1 MSASVFA
8 FPSRGK
14 GPQPWTNEELAEL
27 YRVVDLLGRAGLAVA
42 TDMGM
47 SDEGDP
53 WFVFCRVDNDEVI
66 AHFAR
71 IEGIFV
77 AASIAVDETFRGAN
91 FRQIVDR
98 MVSSQ
103 PLVMPRPNPGSKL
116 FLHPAVMLTAFVAT
130 ALAHSEKM
138 MAQDW
143 LRSVEAQWDHAK
155 SNAMHELKQV
165 KTAWTD
171 TLHSI
176 FRLPIAES
184 RVAYDATKEGLTMT
198 LASLIAIA
206 MTALQPITDKIAQVA
221 HIIVDELPGHAA
233 QSAYQAAVHAAALAS
248 AAVADDSGSA
258 QAFGRHGDGAHTG
271 ADSSETHK
279 GAPSASLD
287 SSSSDGSKAVIEAS
301 HLQAPVVQKAAFDE
315 PAPHVAIDSQFDSA
329 ASALAVQKIV
339 ALASQ
344 QAEPIVAHVDTG
356 TVAVPT
362 LNLQNLTPD
371 AIRFLDIHL
380 DSKAEDAGNPD
391 AASSGTVHAASP
403 VTASGTEIVSPP
415 AAPAAAA
422 PSPSSSSAG
431 SATPPVEA
439 QQTPSVVA
447 QTSSA
452 STAAAAPIVSPTTA
466 PAATDGNQTI
476 DINSV
481 SGATVV
487 SAISNFVT
495 SGTHAIAQQVSI
507 TDPIA
512 QQELAGILSVY
523 NTVKVVFFDSS
534 SPTSDVF
541 LYSPGVVFVDEK
553 DVGATTHLT
562 NAGGD
567 LVLQGGAAGTI
578 TLVGVAIVSHA
589 ATTV

>member
-1 MSASVFA
+1 LSASVFA

-71 IEGIFV
+71 IDGIFV

-116 FLHPAVMLTAFVAT
+116 FLHPAVLLTAFVAT

-138 MAQDW
+138 LAQDW

-165 KTAWTD
+165 KTAWAD
-171 TLHSI
+171 TLHTLL
-176 FRLPIAES
+176 RLPIAEG
-184 RVAYDATKEGLTMT
+184 RIAYDSAKEGLSLS

-206 MTALQPITDKIAQVA
+206 MTALQPISDKIAQVT
-221 HIIVDELPGHAA
+221 HILMDDLPGHSA
-233 QSAYQAAVHAAALAS
+233 QSAYQAAVHAAALAFDAAAS
-248 AAVADDSGSA
+248 AVDDSGA
-258 QAFGRHGDGAHTG
+258 AAMAARHADGNHTG
-271 ADSSETHK
+271 ADSPEAHRTA
-279 GAPSASLD
+279 APASPD
-287 SSSSDGSKAVIEAS
+287 SSSSDGAKAVVDAS
-301 HLQAPVVQKAAFDE
+301 HLSAPVVQKAAFDE
-315 PAPHVAIDSQFDSA
+315 AAPHLSVDSQFDIGA
-329 ASALAVQKIV
+329 AALAVQKVVAVAAQQLESIV
-339 ALASQ
+339 
-344 QAEPIVAHVDTG
+344 VHVDTG
-356 TVAVPT
+356 AVAVPT
-362 LNLQNLTPD
+362 LDLQDVTPD
-371 AIRFLDIHL
+371 AIRLLNIHL
-380 DSKAEDAGNPD
+380 DSKAETPATADTGNSGPS
-391 AASSGTVHAASP
+391 SSGITHAASP
-403 VTASGTEIVSPP
+403 GAASGAEVGSTMSSSGS
-415 AAPAAAA
+415 AAPATEIAA
-422 PSPSSSSAG
+422 P
-431 SATPPVEA
+431 TI
-439 QQTPSVVA
+439 VA
-447 QTSSA
+447 QAQTG
-452 STAAAAPIVSPTTA
+452 
-466 PAATDGNQTI
+466 AATTVAGPTATSVAANGTQTI
-476 DINSV
+476 DVNNV

-487 SAISNFVT
+487 GAISDFVT
-495 SGTHAIAQQVSI
+495 SGTHAIAQQVTI
-507 TDPIA
+507 TDAIA

-541 LYSPGVVFVDEK
+541 LYSPGVVFVEEK
-553 DVGATTHLT
+553 DLGATTHLS

-589 ATTV
+589 ATV